1 MFYMFDSMRKEL
13 PFIVGKGNILK
24 NNTYSKGGH
33 WSQNENMKFTM
44 FVDFYKHVFTG
55 NYNNRQ
61 VRIFVFMAEFMKTRN
76 SVQCRTHF
84 QKMMRQYK
92 SVPNMIK

>member
-1 MFYMFDSMRKEL
+1 MLDSIRNEL
-13 PFIVGKGNILK
+13 PFKVGKGNILK
-24 NNTYSKGGH
+24 SNNYFKGGH

-44 FVDFYKHVFTG
+44 FVDFYRHVFTG

-84 QKMMRQYK
+84 QKMMRQYN